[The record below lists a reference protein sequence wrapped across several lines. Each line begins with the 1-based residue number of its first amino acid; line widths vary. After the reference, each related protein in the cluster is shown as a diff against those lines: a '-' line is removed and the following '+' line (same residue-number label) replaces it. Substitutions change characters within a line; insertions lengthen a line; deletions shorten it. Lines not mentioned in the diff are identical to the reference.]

1 MRFILFLY
9 LLIVDFANANA
20 DRYYPL
26 RKPALPFRSAAPLRS
41 APPFKNP
48 AQPFGS
54 AAPFKNPAM
63 LSHQPFPS
71 LPAAIHY
78 QDSADIW
85 RKSLGAAKTGGA
97 IPLPSGS
104 AIPKLKIHS
113 NMPIKMKE
121 EPLTAVN
128 YYKKKFLRGG

>member
-9 LLIVDFANANA
+9 LLIVGFANA

-26 RKPALPFRSAAPLRS
+26 RKPALPFRL
-41 APPFKNP
+41 

-54 AAPFKNPAM
+54 AAPFKNPAQPFG
-63 LSHQPFPS
+63 SAAPFPS

-121 EPLTAVN
+121 EPLIAVN

>member
-26 RKPALPFRSAAPLRS
+26 RKPAV
-41 APPFKNP
+41 PFKNP
-48 AQPFGS
+48 AMLSHQPFGS
-54 AAPFKNPAM
+54 APPFKNPAM

-78 QDSADIW
+78 QDSADVW
-85 RKSLGAAKTGGA
+85 RKSLGSAKTGGA

-104 AIPKLKIHS
+104 VIPKLKIHS
-113 NMPIKMKE
+113 NIPIKMKDK
-121 EPLTAVN
+121 PVNAVN
-128 YYKKKFLRGG
+128 YYKKKFLRGA

>member
-26 RKPALPFRSAAPLRS
+26 RKPAV
-41 APPFKNP
+41 
-48 AQPFGS
+48 
-54 AAPFKNPAM
+54 PFKNPAM

-78 QDSADIW
+78 QDSADVW
-85 RKSLGAAKTGGA
+85 RKSLGSAKTGGA

-104 AIPKLKIHS
+104 VIPKLKIHS
-113 NMPIKMKE
+113 NIPIKMKDK
-121 EPLTAVN
+121 PVNAVN
-128 YYKKKFLRGG
+128 YYKKKFLRGA